1 MKYINSYLGV
11 AFHPPTQYT
20 TVENLFVL
28 QVAQQF
34 PLTFSACMSD
44 FWVVSDGKFQTV
56 AMYWKLSAGRH
67 STRDKLTFLY
77 QCIIDPCQN
86 WFHYS
91 PTGLAQTGWS
101 KAHQHIANRYIQL
114 LPNPEY
120 TKSYQSR
127 LMFLYI
133 TNCAQKGRCVS
144 YYTVIRPN
152 SLNCSCHT
160 VTCK

>member
-1 MKYINSYLGV
+1 MWLEVYQLISGCCLSSTHTVHYSREFICVTSSTTIPSYI
-11 AFHPPTQYT
+11 Q
-20 TVENLFVL
+20 
-28 QVAQQF
+28 
-34 PLTFSACMSD
+34 ACMSD

-152 SLNCSCHT
+152 SLFLSHSDM
-160 VTCK
+160 